1 CLFRHSQY
9 SPFRLFIVFLRLTS
23 TTGIVYNITH
33 NLESK
38 KNYSGKFNEKN
49 MNFFDSRIGKTKKT
63 IKIIFS
69 DGQEKIQ

>member
-1 CLFRHSQY
+1 MIKNL
-9 SPFRLFIVFLRLTS
+9 LFIILHIIWNR
-23 TTGIVYNITH
+23 
-33 NLESK
+33 K